1 MAYEKSF
8 IITHIREDLEKTE
21 GKRDVVKANPIE
33 MMMVKKVSPEEL
45 HVNPADEFSFPD
57 IGPNDAIIEN
67 YSQIARRNEAMNLA
81 VFEEPI
87 LVNKI
92 KYGGY
97 LILNGHHRWAG
108 ARKARVKKIR
118 IKIQNH

>member
-57 IGPNDAIIEN
+57 IGPNDA
-67 YSQIARRNEAMNLA
+67 

-108 ARKARVKKIR
+108 ALKARVKKIR
-118 IKIQNH
+118 IKIQNP